1 MKLKLWEIAYS
12 DYLQGLK
19 YKDIAE
25 KHGVALST
33 VKSWATRYWKNKDA
47 SRDPGCNQTGTQRRK
62 VAKPR
67 QGAPY
72 GNHNAKGHGA
82 PKGNQNAKGKHRPGG
97 GPPIGSQNSLKTG
110 EYAKILTS
118 TFTAEEVDIFNSA
131 AADPLEQITRTIQF
145 LAVREFRM
153 LKLRDAL
160 LQQRKELLQG
170 KTANPFDLVQDTVLL
185 KESRQGKNHVMAT
198 TEQRLSEKI
207 LAIEE
212 ALTRVQEKKIR
223 AIEAKQRI
231 LKDRAGT
238 EDMQSDIHIT
248 ISRKEQTGE

>member
-1 MKLKLWEIAYS
+1 
-12 DYLQGLK
+12 
-19 YKDIAE
+19 
-25 KHGVALST
+25 
-33 VKSWATRYWKNKDA
+33 
-47 SRDPGCNQTGTQRRK
+47 
-62 VAKPR
+62 
-67 QGAPY
+67 
-72 GNHNAKGHGA
+72 
-82 PKGNQNAKGKHRPGG
+82 
-97 GPPIGSQNSLKTG
+97 
-110 EYAKILTS
+110 
-118 TFTAEEVDIFNSA
+118 
-131 AADPLEQITRTIQF
+131 
-145 LAVREFRM
+145 M

>member
-33 VKSWATRYWKNKDA
+33 VKSWAARYWKSKDA
-47 SRDPGCNQTGTQRRK
+47 GCGPGCDQVRSQRRK

-72 GNHNAKGHGA
+72 GNQNAKGHGA

-97 GPPIGSQNSLKTG
+97 GAPLGSQNSLKTG

-131 AADPLEQITRTIQF
+131 AADPLEQINRTIQF

-160 LQQRKELLQG
+160 LQQREELMQKKAG
-170 KTANPFDLVQDTVLL
+170 GPFDLVQDTVLL

-207 LAIEE
+207 LAIED

-223 AIEAKQRI
+223 AIEAQQRI
-231 LKDRAGT
+231 LKDRAGMET
-238 EDMQSDIHIT
+238 IQPDIHIT
-248 ISRKEQTGE
+248 ISRKRNGE

>member
-1 MKLKLWEIAYS
+1 MKLKLWELAYN
-12 DYLQGLK
+12 DYLQGMK
-19 YKDIAE
+19 YADIAE

-33 VKSWATRYWKNKDA
+33 VKSWAVRYWKHPEKGCKK
-47 SRDPGCNQTGTQRRK
+47 SCDPPHLQPEK
-62 VAKPR
+62 VAKKKKR
-67 QGAPY
+67 GAPF
-72 GNHNAKGHGA
+72 GSQNAKGHGA

-97 GPPIGSQNSLKTG
+97 GAPVGNQNGLITG

-118 TFTAEEVDIFNSA
+118 TFTAEEVGVFNA
-131 AADPLEQITRTIQF
+131 AATDPLDQIDRTIQF

-160 LQQRKELLQG
+160 LRQREELRQ
-170 KTANPFDLVQDTVLL
+170 KNSANTFDLVQDTILL
-185 KESRQGKNHVMAT
+185 KESRKEKDHIMVT

-231 LKDRAGT
+231 LKDRAVSQ
-238 EDMQSDIHIT
+238 DVQDIHIT
-248 ISRKEQTGE
+248 IMRKEKAAE

>member
-33 VKSWATRYWKNKDA
+33 VKSWAARYWKSKDA
-47 SRDPGCNQTGTQRRK
+47 GCSPGCDQVRSQCRK

-72 GNHNAKGHGA
+72 GNQNAKGHGA

-97 GPPIGSQNSLKTG
+97 GAPVGNQNGLITG
-110 EYAKILTS
+110 EYAKILAS
-118 TFTAEEVDIFNSA
+118 TFTAEEVGVFNA
-131 AADPLEQITRTIQF
+131 AATDPLDQIDRTIQF

-160 LQQRKELLQG
+160 LRQREELRQ
-170 KTANPFDLVQDTVLL
+170 KNSANTFDLVQDTILL
-185 KESRQGKNHVMAT
+185 KESRKEKDHIMVT

-231 LKDRAGT
+231 LKDRAASQ
-238 EDMQSDIHIT
+238 DVQDIHIT
-248 ISRKEQTGE
+248 IMRKEKAAE